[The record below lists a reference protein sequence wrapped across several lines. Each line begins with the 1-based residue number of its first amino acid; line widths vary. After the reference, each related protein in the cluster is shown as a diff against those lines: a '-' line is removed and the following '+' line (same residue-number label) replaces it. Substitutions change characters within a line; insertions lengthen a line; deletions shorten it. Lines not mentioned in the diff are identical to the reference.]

1 MKKITVTLLII
12 TAMLSAQPEFFGMG
26 RPMDNQKMENYRIY
40 QMTEYLSLTPE
51 QAAIFFPMQKTFLDS
66 QKALYERYKNIR
78 DQWFEANKDQVSE
91 AASRQLLAKWTE
103 FESERIRQR
112 ESFVKSL
119 FGILDAEQIARY
131 MFFEEHFRKHLRHEL
146 EQRKDNRQQRR
157 MK

>member
-1 MKKITVTLLII
+1 MKRFATI
-12 TAMLSAQPEFFGMG
+12 MLSFAALLTAFDGNFGMG
-26 RPMDNQKMENYRIY
+26 RPRETPQMENYRIY

-51 QAAIFFPMQKTFLDS
+51 QAELFFPMQKTFLDS
-66 QKALYERYKNIR
+66 QKALYDRYKNLR
-78 DQWFEANKDQVSE
+78 DQWFEANKNNVTDK
-91 AASRQLLAKWTE
+91 AAYELLAKWTE

-146 EQRKDNRQQRR
+146 EQRRENRQQRR